1 LGINDAT
8 RAQNQHTLAILPSK
22 TPRAVI
28 SLFGGDNI
36 PEAVISLGSEEG
48 LLASPNETMNPDT
61 RVGVRINPITHE
73 LVWLT
78 VRDLNMVAW
87 VTANLPPRASS
98 SARRSAANALNTKS
112 NNNNIGFIGI
122 LKGWG
127 VGLFLEFC
135 AGKDP
140 FLSHVRARRGRYQ
153 RHLNRC

>member
-8 RAQNQHTLAILPSK
+8 RAQNQHTLAILPFK

-78 VRDLNMVAW
+78 VRDLNMVA
-87 VTANLPPRASS
+87 
-98 SARRSAANALNTKS
+98 
-112 NNNNIGFIGI
+112 
-122 LKGWG
+122 
-127 VGLFLEFC
+127 
-135 AGKDP
+135 
-140 FLSHVRARRGRYQ
+140 
-153 RHLNRC
+153 